1 MAIKRMIKS
10 FVDRTMVPLVS
21 YVRRKTAPTDA
32 YSVLVEL
39 QRRASIESA
48 DYVQE
53 RMKHAIAFGSRD
65 RLLDFAMSKTTVDGI
80 VAEFGV
86 WTGESINHIA
96 RTMSRLRGSSTTVYG
111 FDSFEGLKEDWSG
124 SGSPKGSFN
133 LGGRLPLVE
142 RNVSLV
148 TGWFDET
155 LPRFATE
162 TTQPFSFVH
171 VDSDTF
177 EAAETIF
184 RIVGDRIIPG
194 TVIVFDEYF
203 GYRGWRVGEYK
214 AWANFVDLKKLA
226 YEYLGFSTES
236 VAVKVVCC

>member
-1 MAIKRMIKS
+1 MAIKRMFKS
-10 FVDRTMVPLVS
+10 VVDSTMIPLVS
-21 YVRRKTAPTDA
+21 YLRRNTAPTDD

-48 DYVQE
+48 DYAQE
-53 RMKHAIAFGSRD
+53 RMTHAIAFGSRG
-65 RLLDFAMSKTTVDGI
+65 RLLDFAMSKATVDGI

-96 RTMSRLRGSSTTVYG
+96 RTVSRLRGSSTTVYG

-124 SGSPKGSFN
+124 SASVKGSFS
-133 LGGRLPLVE
+133 LDGRPPLVE
-142 RNVSLV
+142 GNVSLIA
-148 TGWFDET
+148 GWFDET

-162 TTQPFSFVH
+162 NTKPLSFVH

-184 RIVGDRIIPG
+184 RVLGERIVPG

-214 AWANFVDLKKLA
+214 AWANFVDSKKLA